1 MKQVKFTY
9 NIYIYTRFSHFS
21 VPKKSQIEQWTS
33 KKGVKNI
40 TKPYIY
46 IYTHNLDIF
55 IKKNAARH
63 TGKKNTKP
71 YIYIYIYI
79 RETLILWPKFKSI
92 FFVFF
97 PRLNRENV
105 KNDT

>member
-1 MKQVKFTY
+1 MTDETSEVYVQY
-9 NIYIYTRFSHFS
+9 IYIYTRFSHFS

-46 IYTHNLDIF
+46 THNLDIF

-71 YIYIYIYI
+71 YIYIHIYT
-79 RETLILWPKFKSI
+79 RN
-92 FFVFF
+92 
-97 PRLNRENV
+97 LNFMA
-105 KNDT
+105 KI